1 MVDSTFEDR
10 TNLVNWATNTPAS
23 SYNVVENAVADMEI
37 DYTFREIVYTIG
49 MSDYTFMGA
58 VYNIGEG
65 KVLVEVASKLDKQ

>member
-1 MVDSTFEDR
+1 MGSEMCIRDSG
-10 TNLVNWATNTPAS
+10 S

-37 DYTFREIVYTIG
+37 DYTLREIVYTIG

-65 KVLVEVASKLDKQ
+65 KVLVKVASKLDKQ